1 MVFLIVLT
9 AETKKIVSVKM
20 TSFSV
25 DVNVVGNVQTALS
38 VFPKKIFAMEI
49 KIVKIIAMKQWGNV
63 LLIAVK
69 QRQLGTL
76 QSAMEF
82 ATAAIIKT
90 SIIVRNAP
98 PISQTNVNAIKLET
112 LHAAIIRLSTLVIL
126 KNVSKMIFCHDFV
139 LFKFI
144 KSQQKL

>member
-1 MVFLIVLT
+1 MVFRIVLT
-9 AETKKIVSVKM
+9 AETKKTVSVKM

-25 DVNVVGNVQTALS
+25 DVNVVGNVHTALS
-38 VFPKKIFAMEI
+38 VFLQKNFAMEI
-49 KIVKIIAMKQWGNV
+49 KIVKIIAMKLWGNV

-76 QSAMEF
+76 HSAMEF

-98 PISQTNVNAIKLET
+98 TISQIDVNAIK
-112 LHAAIIRLSTLVIL
+112 
-126 KNVSKMIFCHDFV
+126 
-139 LFKFI
+139 
-144 KSQQKL
+144 

>member
-9 AETKKIVSVKM
+9 AETKKTVFVKM

-25 DVNVVGNVQTALS
+25 DVNVVGNVHIALS
-38 VFPKKIFAMEI
+38 VFLKKNCAMKI

-63 LLIAVK
+63 LLIAMK

-76 QSAMEF
+76 HGAMEF

-90 SIIVRNAP
+90 SIIVWNAP
-98 PISQTNVNAIKLET
+98 TISQTDVNAIK
-112 LHAAIIRLSTLVIL
+112 
-126 KNVSKMIFCHDFV
+126 
-139 LFKFI
+139 
-144 KSQQKL
+144 